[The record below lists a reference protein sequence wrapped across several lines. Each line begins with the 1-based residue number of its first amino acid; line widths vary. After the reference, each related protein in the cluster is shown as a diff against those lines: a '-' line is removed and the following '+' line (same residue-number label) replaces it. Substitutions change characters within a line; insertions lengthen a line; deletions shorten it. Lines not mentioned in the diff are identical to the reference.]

1 MSAKRPAARAIE
13 ALPTAVTIFA
23 GETERGPIGPT
34 SITSGIQ
41 FQRLF
46 GGYFRNDGAAATAR
60 CQHGSGG
67 GCGLFHHLGHR
78 NCLGFH
84 ARLRLQQQP
93 CRLVPAIRERATL
106 RRPYTST

>member
-13 ALPTAVTIFA
+13 AAPTAVTIFA

-67 GCGLFHHLGHR
+67 GRGLFRYFGCCD
-78 NCLGFH
+78 NLGFH
-84 ARLRLQQQP
+84 ARLGFQRP
-93 CRLVPAIRERATL
+93 PGGLVPAVGERATP